1 MLVNYGVEV
10 IFGVPGDT
18 NVPFYEALQQR
29 TSDIE
34 HVMARDERSAGFMA
48 DAYARLTDKPGV
60 FECPSGAGAM
70 YSLPPLAESNASS
83 VPVILLTIDLPMSG
97 EGRGMITE
105 LDCAKLF
112 EPVSKMSVQIKSADK
127 LPEIIRRAFR
137 VACSGTPGAVHL
149 QIPEDMLLAD
159 IDLSKVSLHAEPE
172 CRTFP
177 AFPTAAAPGKV
188 QELYSLL
195 EKSKRP
201 LIVAGG
207 GVNRS
212 CAGPVLTDLA
222 IKLNIPVVNT
232 ITGQGS
238 IPDNHPLAIG
248 VIGDNGFHPHA
259 NLALEES
266 DFVIFVGSKMGSV
279 VTVGWTFPKAT
290 LNKRVVQIDINPE
303 RLANNY
309 ENLLSIAGD
318 AQIVLKQMLE
328 SAPSE
333 MDVGRFDTWVN
344 HLNFYRKEFWA
355 NAEAALESTEVP
367 LRPER
372 VVSAFRKQLDSFGEA
387 VHIMSD
393 AGTPTPYMTRFLTI
407 GDRRTRFVIPRAFG
421 GLGSAIP
428 SVIGAWYADKT
439 RRPIGMFGDGSF
451 NMTVGEL
458 ETLVRKKVP
467 AILMLFN
474 NGCFG
479 WIKGLHRLK
488 GQDDC
493 FGVDFLPPRGQ
504 AIAEAFD
511 IKAWTVT
518 TPKELDKALA
528 EAFAYE
534 GPCLLDIHVE
544 SLADR
549 VPPVYSWLAKKGRDP
564 LSLTPQDVAY
574 LESADAPDQS
584 HQTKTHSMKRENA

>member
-1 MLVNYGVEV
+1 MLGADVLVQMLINYDVDV
-10 IFGVPGDT
+10 LFGVPGDT
-18 NVPFYEALQQR
+18 NVPFYEALQR
-29 TSDIE
+29 RKGDIE

-48 DAYARLTDKPGV
+48 DAYARLTDKPGI

-70 YSLPPLAESNASS
+70 YSLPPVAESNASS
-83 VPVILLTIDLPMSG
+83 VPVILLTIDLPLPG

-105 LDCAKLF
+105 LDCARLF
-112 EPVSKMSVQIKSADK
+112 EPVTKMSVQIKSAEK

-149 QIPEDMLLAD
+149 QIPEDMLLAE
-159 IDLSKVSLHAEPE
+159 IDPAKISLHAEEE
-172 CRTFP
+172 CKRFP
-177 AFPTAAAPGKV
+177 AFPMGPAPGK
-188 QELYSLL
+188 L
-195 EKSKRP
+195 EKLFELLASAHKP
-201 LIVAGG
+201 LFVAGG

-212 CAGPVLTDLA
+212 CAGSALTEVA
-222 IKLNIPVVNT
+222 QALNIPVVNT
-232 ITGQGS
+232 ITGQGVL
-238 IPDNHPLAIG
+238 PDDHPLAIG

-259 NLALEES
+259 NRALEES
-266 DFVIFVGSKMGSV
+266 DLTIFVGSRMGSV
-279 VTVGWTFPKAT
+279 VTVGWTFPKSS

-318 AQIVLKQMLE
+318 AQLVLNQILQT
-328 SAPSE
+328 APE
-333 MDVGRFDTWVN
+333 GFDGSRHQAWVDQ
-344 HLNFYRKEFWA
+344 LNGYRTNFWEHAQEVLNSDEF
-355 NAEAALESTEVP
+355 P

-372 VVSAFRKQLDSFGEA
+372 VVQEFNKRLDAYGKA
-387 VHIMSD
+387 VHILSD
-393 AGTPTPYMTRFLTI
+393 AGTPTPYMTRFLRV

-428 SVIGAWYADKT
+428 AVVGAWYADND

-467 AILMLFN
+467 ALLMLFN

-488 GQDDC
+488 GHEEC

-511 IKAWTVT
+511 IKSWTVE
-518 TPKELDKALA
+518 TPEQLIKALD
-528 EAFAYE
+528 EAFAYD
-534 GPCLLDIHVE
+534 GPCLMDIRVE

-549 VPPVYSWLAKKGRDP
+549 VPPVYSWLNKKGRDP
-564 LSLTPQDVAY
+564 LSLEPEDVAY
-574 LESADAPDQS
+574 I
-584 HQTKTHSMKRENA
+584 

>member
-1 MLVNYGVEV
+1 MRGADVLVQMLINYGVDV
-10 IFGVPGDT
+10 LFGVPGDT
-18 NVPFYEALQQR
+18 NVPFYEALQRRQG
-29 TSDIE
+29 DIE
-34 HVMARDERSAGFMA
+34 HVMARDERSAGYMA
-48 DAYARLTDKPGV
+48 DAYARLTDKPGI

-83 VPVILLTIDLPMSG
+83 VPVILLTIDLPLPG

-105 LDCAKLF
+105 LDCARLF
-112 EPVSKMSVQIKSADK
+112 EPVTKMSVQIKSPEK

-137 VACSGTPGAVHL
+137 VTCSGTPGAVHL
-149 QIPEDMLLAD
+149 QIPEDMLLAE
-159 IDLSKVSLHAEPE
+159 IDPDTISLHAEPE
-172 CRTFP
+172 CKTFP
-177 AFPTAAAPGKV
+177 AYPMAPAPGKV
-188 QELYSLL
+188 GELFALL
-195 EKSKRP
+195 GNASKP
-201 LIVAGG
+201 LFVAGG

-212 CAGPVLTDLA
+212 CAGSALTEVA
-222 IKLNIPVVNT
+222 AKLNVPVVNT
-232 ITGQGS
+232 ITGQGAL
-238 IPDNHPLAIG
+238 PDDHPLAIG

-259 NLALEES
+259 NRALEES
-266 DFVIFVGSKMGSV
+266 DLVIFVGSRMGSV
-279 VTVGWTFPKAT
+279 VTVGWTFPKST

-309 ENLLSIAGD
+309 ENLLSIAAD
-318 AQIVLKQMLE
+318 AQLILKQILKE
-328 SAPSE
+328 APV
-333 MDVGRFDTWVN
+333 DFDASKHTPWVD
-344 HLNFYRKEFWA
+344 HLNTLRANFWDH
-355 NAEAALESTEVP
+355 AESVLSLDDVP

-372 VVSAFRKQLDSFGEA
+372 VVREFSNRLEQYGKA
-387 VHIMSD
+387 VHILSD
-393 AGTPTPYMTRFLTI
+393 AGTPTPYMTRFLRI

-428 SVIGAWYADKT
+428 AVVGAWYADKT

-467 AILMLFN
+467 ALLMLFN

-488 GQDDC
+488 GHDEC

-518 TPKELDKALA
+518 TPDELIRALD
-528 EAFAYE
+528 EAFDHD
-534 GPCLLDIHVE
+534 GPCLVDIHVE

-549 VPPVYSWLAKKGRDP
+549 VPPVYSWLARKNHDP
-564 LSLTPQDVAY
+564 LALAPEDVAY
-574 LESADAPDQS
+574 L
-584 HQTKTHSMKRENA
+584 